1 MNDVV
6 TKEFTHLKI
15 HTQYSICEGAL
26 RTADLARYCKENKI
40 KAAGLCDS
48 NNLCGALE
56 FSETLAKTK
65 TQPIIGTQI
74 NIHYKNHTGKIPL
87 FAKNLEGYK
96 NLIKLSS
103 KSFLEIEDSEEPH
116 CKIEDIEK
124 YSEGLILL
132 TGTFDGF
139 FGKLFSKNLTDTIS
153 LLLAKLK
160 KIYEDNLY
168 IEIQRH
174 NDVGEKLFE
183 NFLLNL
189 SKQLDLPIIATHEV
203 FYLGK
208 DMYEAHDAYL
218 CIGEKTYLNVKD
230 RRKYSNQH
238 YLKKSEEMSDLF
250 KDLPDALKNNE
261 NFPLRISYRPK
272 NSAPILPNI
281 QTTNSKSIDEILK
294 EESKSGLNDKLKEYV
309 LPELKD
315 NNKINTEKIYQDRLD
330 HEISIISK
338 MKYSSYF
345 LIVSDYIKWAKK
357 NDIPVGPGRGSG
369 AGSLVAWSLSITD
382 IDPIKFDLI
391 FERFLNPDRISMPD
405 FDIDFCEEKRDRVFG
420 YLKQKYGKGVA
431 HIITF
436 GKLKARMAFRD
447 IGRVLGLP
455 YGYVDKLCKMIPF
468 DPSRPLSLEKAI
480 AQEPRIKN
488 EEAKDP
494 KVKKLIE
501 ISKKLEGLNRNMATH
516 AAGVVIPEENLV
528 EFIPLYK
535 DSSSNSL
542 LPSTQFDMYASENAG
557 LVKFDLLGLK
567 TLTVIYKT
575 LSLLKQRKINLARR
589 SKDF

>member
-26 RTADLARYCKENKI
+26 RTTDLARYCKENKI

-124 YSEGLILL
+124 YSKGLILL

-139 FGKLFSKNLTDTIS
+139 FGKLFSNNLTDTIS

-160 KIYEDNLY
+160 KVYEDNLY

-183 NFLLNL
+183 KFSLNL

-203 FYLGK
+203 FYLDK

-230 RRKYSNQH
+230 RRKYSHQH

-281 QTTNSKSIDEILK
+281 QTTDSKNIDEILK

-315 NNKINTEKIYQDRLD
+315 NNKIKTEKLYQDRLD

-338 MKYSSYF
+338 MKYASYF

-391 FERFLNPDRISMPD
+391 FERFLNPDRISRCLILISI
-405 FDIDFCEEKRDRVFG
+405 F
-420 YLKQKYGKGVA
+420 
-431 HIITF
+431 
-436 GKLKARMAFRD
+436 
-447 IGRVLGLP
+447 
-455 YGYVDKLCKMIPF
+455 
-468 DPSRPLSLEKAI
+468 
-480 AQEPRIKN
+480 
-488 EEAKDP
+488 
-494 KVKKLIE
+494 VKKKEIE
-501 ISKKLEGLNRNMATH
+501 
-516 AAGVVIPEENLV
+516 
-528 EFIPLYK
+528 Y
-535 DSSSNSL
+535 
-542 LPSTQFDMYASENAG
+542 
-557 LVKFDLLGLK
+557 
-567 TLTVIYKT
+567 
-575 LSLLKQRKINLARR
+575 LSI
-589 SKDF
+589 